1 VVGAKGE
8 YPIKARTAGSDSD
21 PWKRISSGGGL
32 PLAKARSHGPYLPA
46 HAALSAPLASNH

>member
-32 PLAKARSHGPYLPA
+32 PLANARSHGPYLPA